1 MQQKGVYLYEYMD
14 NWEKLYET
22 LLPEKGDFYSHLNTG
37 DIDTDYALAKR
48 VCKDFEIKT
57 LGEYQDLYV
66 QSHTLLLA
74 DVFENFWNMC
84 AQIYELDPAK
94 LVWQAGRKK
103 TNVKLDLLTDIDML
117 LLVEI
122 RY

>member
-1 MQQKGVYLYEYMD
+1 
-14 NWEKLYET
+14 
-22 LLPEKGDFYSHLNTG
+22 
-37 DIDTDYALAKR
+37 
-48 VCKDFEIKT
+48 
-57 LGEYQDLYV
+57 
-66 QSHTLLLA
+66 
-74 DVFENFWNMC
+74 MC

-103 TNVKLDLLTDIDML
+103 INVKLDLLTDIDML